1 MTQARRAPAARK
13 GSRKGT
19 DAAGSRGRRAPSKLI
34 LCLIPRKLSG
44 KHLQALLKGYDL
56 TTADTW
62 TRARRLAR
70 KGAYDLYVV
79 QAPLGWAD
87 APEVCRNIRAFDAH
101 TPLIVYSTHSTAG
114 ERREVMSA
122 GAQYVGRS
130 DDAHNLA
137 GTAGQLIMLAELR
150 SMEAMT
156 SGARALEDKIVQRLA
171 VLDEDRKGGFA
182 LQPRAQERLKLHARR
197 MFARAGGSRANFE
210 RLWPSIY
217 ERALERLRRTGSSKV
232 SRPRGR
238 ASTSAGST

>member
-1 MTQARRAPAARK
+1 MKQPRRAPAARK
-13 GSRKGT
+13 GSRT
-19 DAAGSRGRRAPSKLI
+19 RIDAASLRERRAPPKLI
-34 LCLIPRKLSG
+34 LCLIPRKLSVN
-44 KHLQALLKGYDL
+44 HLQALLKGYDL

-62 TRARRLAR
+62 ARARRLAR

-87 APEVCRNIRAFDAH
+87 APEACRNIRAFDAH
-101 TPLIVYSTHSTAG
+101 TPLIVYSTHATAG

-122 GAQYVGRS
+122 GAQYVGRL

-156 SGARALEDKIVQRLA
+156 SGARALEDEIVQRLS
-171 VLDEDRKGGFA
+171 VLAEDHKKGFA
-182 LQPRAQERLKLHARR
+182 LQARAHQRLKLHGRR
-197 MFARAGGSRANFE
+197 LFALAGGSPANFE

-217 ERALERLRRTGSSKV
+217 ERALERLRQSGSSKLSP
-232 SRPRGR
+232 SR
-238 ASTSAGST
+238 